1 MQPIVITMVF
11 MSDEDRAIAINRR
24 ANFEYHIDETY
35 EAGMVLVG
43 TEVKSLRDGK
53 ANLSDAFGR
62 VRGNAVYLLN
72 LHITP
77 YGKAARDNHE
87 PTRTRKLL
95 LHKGE
100 IERLRGKTLEKGY
113 ALIPL
118 RMYWKNGVAKILLGL
133 GKGKKLHDKR
143 ADSKEKDAKRDMS
156 RALRD
161 SNR

>member
-1 MQPIVITMVF
+1 MVF
-11 MSDEDRAIAINRR
+11 MGDDDRAIAINRR

-62 VRGNAVYLLN
+62 VKGNAIYLLN

-95 LHKGE
+95 LHKSE

-113 ALIPL
+113 SLIPL
-118 RMYWKNGVAKILLGL
+118 RMYWKNGVAKVLLGL

-143 ADSKEKDAKRDMS
+143 ADAKEKDAKRDMS
-156 RALRD
+156 RALRA
-161 SNR
+161 STK